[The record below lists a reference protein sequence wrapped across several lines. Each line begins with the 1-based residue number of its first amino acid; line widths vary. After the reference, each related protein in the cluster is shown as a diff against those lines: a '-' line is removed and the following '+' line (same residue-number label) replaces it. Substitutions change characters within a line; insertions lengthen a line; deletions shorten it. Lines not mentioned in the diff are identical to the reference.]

1 MKKIILFTIAM
12 FCVLIVSGG
21 YVFASNVYSV
31 SDILQSDMLKYRG
44 ASSGAVKS
52 YVVSGYLI
60 SKKLVSCPPCLSPDK
75 SLCGPC
81 PMGKITLASVPN
93 PNSTDILNIDVSS
106 LDLKI
111 QNIVQKLELNY
122 IYEFTIKPG
131 QNYPELVSVNNLELN
146 TQIKNDVLVERKT
159 YTIKELNTNTST
171 ITRNFFTEAYVIQV
185 TLAVRTQ
192 KSPSSDSIINKV
204 FISDDKSYE
213 VKYPQCEIGSP
224 CPPFLTDKQVEL
236 ILVDKGYSRD
246 FFELKKKYR
255 LEIRVRNISKTEV
268 SQNEFT
274 LVSVKDIK
282 GGVVATST
290 PPVGGDQPVKKFF
303 VTRFINWFLG
313 IFGKK

>member
-1 MKKIILFTIAM
+1 M

-21 YVFASNVYSV
+21 YVFASNVYSI

-44 ASSGAVKS
+44 ASSWAVKP
-52 YVVSGYLI
+52 YVVKGYLI
-60 SKKLVSCPPCLSPDK
+60 SKKLVSCPPCSSPDK

-81 PMGKITLASVPN
+81 PMGKITLASVSN

-131 QNYPELVSVNNLELN
+131 QNYPEFVSVNNLELN

-159 YTIKELNTNTST
+159 YTIKELNTNTS
-171 ITRNFFTEAYVIQV
+171 ITPRKFFTEAHVIHT
-185 TLAVRTQ
+185 TLTAY
-192 KSPSSDSIINKV
+192 PLNSSSNFIINKV
-204 FISDDKSYE
+204 VISDDKSYE
-213 VKYPQCEIGSP
+213 VTYPQCAIGSP
-224 CPPFLTDKQVEL
+224 CPAFLTDKQAEL
-236 ILVDKGYSRD
+236 ILVDRGYSRD

-290 PPVGGDQPVKKFF
+290 PPVGGDQPVKKSF
-303 VTRFINWFLG
+303 VTRFISWFLG
-313 IFGKK
+313 IFGK